1 VTSPATTLLLELQC
15 KQSLLEAERCHSLGF
30 AITNIVTAPRSHFA
44 ISIHFKVNFNCIN
57 KCNFGH
63 LPLIK
68 HCNKANHSS
77 YLVVT
82 VRLYLAVFGM
92 SAFRPQLLY

>member
-1 VTSPATTLLLELQC
+1 
-15 KQSLLEAERCHSLGF
+15 
-30 AITNIVTAPRSHFA
+30 
-44 ISIHFKVNFNCIN
+44 
-57 KCNFGH
+57 